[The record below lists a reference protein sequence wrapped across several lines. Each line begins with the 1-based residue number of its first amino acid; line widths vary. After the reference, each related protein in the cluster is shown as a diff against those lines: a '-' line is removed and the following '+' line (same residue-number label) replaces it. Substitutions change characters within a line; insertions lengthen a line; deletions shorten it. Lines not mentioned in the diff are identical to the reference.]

1 MMSGSA
7 ALVVLMVVMMVIV
20 CGGMMIDGGPFI
32 VASTATTLTSDGLS
46 AAAPTRPNVKYSSEP
61 RGSNGVP
68 PGRFSALGRTPFEAT
83 IRANGRQTTRLSHSG
98 WPRGR
103 RDHGTETVAIA
114 SFEST
119 LVHSL
124 CDWAACCWPVPKS
137 ASDHSTQSDVSIDEI
152 VDEAA
157 QMALLAAI
165 GTDRASS

>member
-68 PGRFSALGRTPFEAT
+68 PGRFSAFRAAFT
-83 IRANGRQTTRLSHSG
+83 IRPSSPAGATSSAQAHPRQHLVDRGDQPGDERAEL
-98 WPRGR
+98 RVDGR
-103 RDHGTETVAIA
+103 R
-114 SFEST
+114 
-119 LVHSL
+119 
-124 CDWAACCWPVPKS
+124 
-137 ASDHSTQSDVSIDEI
+137 
-152 VDEAA
+152 
-157 QMALLAAI
+157 
-165 GTDRASS
+165 